1 VKDECLSVL
10 LVDDEYLIRELLK
23 NRIQWEH
30 MGCQIVGEA
39 SCASEVF
46 DFLEEGY
53 VDLIIT
59 DINMPMI
66 DGLEMSKKILESYP
80 KIKIIVISGY
90 DRFEYA
96 QNGIQIGIEDY
107 ILKPIR
113 EAEVEKAVLSVKA
126 KLKKERQNECEKD
139 VLKKQLEK
147 NMPFLKEKF
156 FIELFKKKLSDEE
169 IREKLMFFKLE
180 MEEDFFQV
188 ALIEMTFSSLQK
200 YSEENRLMVLL
211 GTLHSVETYFKE
223 YPFIYSVIDTKENLA
238 IFCNNKKVNLMEACE
253 SLLKSIKNTHQQ
265 WDVTIGIGGIKKE
278 LQQVKDSYLE
288 AATALQFKTILG
300 SNQVIYYNDL
310 DIVTGQIDQPL
321 TAHENAMDQLQF
333 LIKAGLREQA
343 LAYIDTL
350 YENIGAYI
358 NIEQQ
363 SFIMHVRIQTS
374 RMIAVLFYMI
384 SSMEIKLEDII
395 GYQEDFFK
403 EIAAITTIPHAK
415 QLVTSVVEH
424 LIKHINSIQTHMV
437 NDYMED
443 ILNYIQENMSD
454 YGLTLNKIAVHF
466 YMNPSYLSRIFKQ
479 KKGIA
484 FKDYLNKIRM
494 EQALEYARNTD
505 FKAYEIGEKVGIPD
519 ANYFSTS
526 FKKYIGVS
534 MTEYKK
540 MIINEG

>member
-1 VKDECLSVL
+1 
-10 LVDDEYLIRELLK
+10 
-23 NRIQWEH
+23 
-30 MGCQIVGEA
+30 
-39 SCASEVF
+39 
-46 DFLEEGY
+46 
-53 VDLIIT
+53 
-59 DINMPMI
+59 
-66 DGLEMSKKILESYP
+66 
-80 KIKIIVISGY
+80 
-90 DRFEYA
+90 
-96 QNGIQIGIEDY
+96 
-107 ILKPIR
+107 
-113 EAEVEKAVLSVKA
+113 
-126 KLKKERQNECEKD
+126 
-139 VLKKQLEK
+139 
-147 NMPFLKEKF
+147 
-156 FIELFKKKLSDEE
+156 
-169 IREKLMFFKLE
+169 
-180 MEEDFFQV
+180 
-188 ALIEMTFSSLQK
+188 
-200 YSEENRLMVLL
+200 
-211 GTLHSVETYFKE
+211 
-223 YPFIYSVIDTKENLA
+223 
-238 IFCNNKKVNLMEACE
+238 
-253 SLLKSIKNTHQQ
+253 
-265 WDVTIGIGGIKKE
+265 
-278 LQQVKDSYLE
+278 
-288 AATALQFKTILG
+288 ILG

-321 TAHENAMDQLQF
+321 TAHENAMEQLQF

-415 QLVTSVVEH
+415 QLVSSLVEQ

-505 FKAYEIGEKVGIPD
+505 FKAYEIGGKVGIPD

-540 MIINEG
+540 MITNEG